1 MFRSACGT
9 SRPASAPTC
18 RTCATAGRNS
28 IVCGAREPEPRPGC
42 RPAGRFPTIRRTNS
56 ISRRTEMEQDAKKTV
71 LRMIPYGIYVLTA
84 DDGKGNVAAAT
95 VNWVTQTAFAPP
107 LVVVGVKTDSGAYQI
122 IKDKK
127 TFALNM
133 LGKDQKGAAFT
144 FFKPTK
150 LEDGKLSGQ
159 AVHKGTTGV
168 PILDAAPAAVECRV
182 TGIVEQGD
190 HHIVVGEVVEA
201 HLPKP
206 ISGRPDAAILEMKDL
221 GDNVFYGG

>member
-1 MFRSACGT
+1 MD
-9 SRPASAPTC
+9 
-18 RTCATAGRNS
+18 
-28 IVCGAREPEPRPGC
+28 
-42 RPAGRFPTIRRTNS
+42 
-56 ISRRTEMEQDAKKTV
+56 QDAKKTA

-122 IKDKK
+122 VKDTK

-133 LGKDQKGAAFT
+133 LGKDGKGVAFH
-144 FFKPTK
+144 
-150 LEDGKLSGQ
+150 LLQ
-159 AVHKGTTGV
+159 ADQARRRQALRAGIHKGTTGA
-168 PILDAAPAAVECRV
+168 PILDCRTSGGRV
-182 TGIVEQGD
+182 PGHQLVEQGD

-201 HLPKP
+201 HVAKP
-206 ISGRPDAAILEMKDL
+206 ITGRPDAAILEMKEL